1 MLECKNVRMF
11 SLLKI
16 DFLRHLIGIFD
27 QLCLCVLMRVY
38 VCMYTGICKK
48 SKGGCGSRFGTE
60 CLGNKVD

>member
-11 SLLKI
+11 SLLTI

-27 QLCLCVLMRVY
+27 QLCLCVLMCVY

-48 SKGGCGSRFGTE
+48 VREGVEADLVLS
-60 CLGNKVD
+60 V